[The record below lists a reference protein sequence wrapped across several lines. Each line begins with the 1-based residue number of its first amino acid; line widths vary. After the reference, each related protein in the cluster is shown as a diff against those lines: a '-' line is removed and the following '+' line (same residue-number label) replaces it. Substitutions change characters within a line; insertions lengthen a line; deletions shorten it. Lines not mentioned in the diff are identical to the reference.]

1 MFFIF
6 LLSLSH
12 FETVDGK
19 LSLASFLM
27 DLFKHKQQSNRSR
40 NEIIPRIDNFVIT
53 TIKRA
58 GIGTTLKVAQLKCSQ
73 ARENFCSFVTKV
85 ANYDS
90 RVLLIGRISWH
101 ERSLTRLIEKK
112 TELMLL

>member
-53 TIKRA
+53 TKA
-58 GIGTTLKVAQLKCSQ
+58 G
-73 ARENFCSFVTKV
+73 
-85 ANYDS
+85 
-90 RVLLIGRISWH
+90 
-101 ERSLTRLIEKK
+101 
-112 TELMLL
+112 